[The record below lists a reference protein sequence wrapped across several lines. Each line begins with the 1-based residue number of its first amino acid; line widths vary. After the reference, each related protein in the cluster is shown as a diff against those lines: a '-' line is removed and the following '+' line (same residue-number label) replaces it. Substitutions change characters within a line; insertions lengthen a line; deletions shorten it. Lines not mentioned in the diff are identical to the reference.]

1 MRTSF
6 RIGPNRSRCL
16 SVTPMA
22 ARLAQDEKWQVVF
35 VVDSFIVMVLLSS
48 AFLPLIGMTHH
59 PAFGKSL
66 AAGSILPLLWTNF
79 RYIERMIER
88 PVSEA
93 QFSPEQIK
101 QWLTWLA
108 RQMKQHQLAEFY
120 LESLQSSWLA

>member
-22 ARLAQDEKWQVVF
+22 ARLAQGEKWSVVF
-35 VVDSFIVMVLLSS
+35 VVDSFLVMVLLSS

-59 PAFGKSL
+59 PAFGKFL

-79 RYIERMIER
+79 RYKEMKLSIGYH
-88 PVSEA
+88 
-93 QFSPEQIK
+93 
-101 QWLTWLA
+101 LT
-108 RQMKQHQLAEFY
+108 
-120 LESLQSSWLA
+120 LEILRLLLI